1 MHVQDL
7 LARLQGVHTRG
18 PSRWVARCPAH
29 KDRSPSLSIRAE
41 ADGLILLHDFG
52 GCDVFQVLEALNISA
67 SELFTKPLQAAHHG
81 RRIAHP
87 HQHAASDAL
96 RVMSREALV
105 LIFAAN
111 DLAAGVILSP
121 QTRARMLE
129 AALTIR
135 GAARLV

>member
-1 MHVQDL
+1 MQVEDL
-7 LARLQGVHTRG
+7 LARLQGVHARG

-29 KDRSPSLSIRAE
+29 KDRSPSLSIKAE
-41 ADGLILLHDFG
+41 ADGRILLHDFG
-52 GCDVFQVLEALNISA
+52 GCDVLAVLDALNLSA
-67 SELFTKPLQAAHHG
+67 SELFPPRLSEHHHA
-81 RRIAHP
+81 RIAHP
-87 HQHAASDAL
+87 HQHAAADAI

-111 DLAAGVILSP
+111 DMAAGVILSP
-121 QTRARMLE
+121 ATRARMLE